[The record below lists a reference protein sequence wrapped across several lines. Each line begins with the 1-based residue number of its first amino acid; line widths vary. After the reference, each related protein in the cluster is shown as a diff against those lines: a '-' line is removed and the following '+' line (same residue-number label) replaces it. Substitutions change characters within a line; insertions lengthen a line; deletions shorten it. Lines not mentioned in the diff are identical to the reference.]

1 MEKIRIQKVI
11 ANAGFCSRR
20 KAEELI
26 VQNRVKVNG
35 ELATLGMLI
44 DAISDK
50 ITIDN
55 KLINTKKE
63 DFVYYLINKPP
74 KTICTSNDPFNRKKI
89 TDLIETNKRIF
100 TVGRL
105 DYDTT
110 GVLFLTNDGDF
121 AYKLTHPKFN
131 IIRKYRAR
139 INEPLSNE
147 EYKTVNKKILINGIL
162 SEQIVEQIDKK
173 TYLVSLKLGTYH
185 HVKEIFKY
193 VNKKV
198 INLKRIEYA
207 GVTVEKMMIGQYRKL
222 TINELKRI
230 KTLIHLNEEKIK
242 NEKNN

>member
-26 VQNRVKVNG
+26 VQNRVKVNDQ
-35 ELATLGMLI
+35 LATLGMLI
-44 DAISDK
+44 DATNDK
-50 ITIDN
+50 IKIDN

-63 DFVYYLINKPP
+63 DFVYYLINKPA
-74 KTICTSNDPFNRKKI
+74 KTICTANDPLNRKKV
-89 TDLIETNKRIF
+89 TDLIETDKRIF

-105 DYDTT
+105 DFDTT

-139 INEPLSNE
+139 INEPLTNE
-147 EYKTVNKKILINGIL
+147 ELKAINKKILINGIL
-162 SEQIVEQIDKK
+162 SEQVVEQIDKK
-173 TYLVSLKLGTYH
+173 TYLVTLKLGTYH

-207 GVTVEKMMIGQYRKL
+207 GITVEKMMIGQYRKL

-230 KTLIHLNEEKIK
+230 KTLIHLNEERIK
-242 NEKNN
+242 NEKDN